1 MANQPWKN
9 PHGENQSER
18 RDFYYFIS
26 NVQDRKLVEKFNLS
40 PPANFIS
47 KSGKCAQQTQPYTL
61 LFFLNLMQPYNPEK
75 RTSRIIKSTV
85 QQQNR
90 PYLPRNSCPELA
102 DRTAGRTSISV
113 LKFIVVRTAFNAGRT
128 HPQNLDFCAE
138 NLMQT
143 VQHLMSRTI
152 PQFLCNQCSRTA
164 FNEAVLFL
172 ELCA

>member
-1 MANQPWKN
+1 
-9 PHGENQSER
+9 
-18 RDFYYFIS
+18 
-26 NVQDRKLVEKFNLS
+26 
-40 PPANFIS
+40 
-47 KSGKCAQQTQPYTL
+47 
-61 LFFLNLMQPYNPEK
+61 MQ
-75 RTSRIIKSTV
+75 TV
-85 QQQNR
+85 Q
-90 PYLPRNSCPELA
+90 PRNSYQQKINAPYSSKTG
-102 DRTAGRTSISV
+102 RTFLEIRAKNLQTVHTGRTSISV

-152 PQFLCNQCSRTA
+152 PRFLCNQCSRTA